1 MRYKAVLFDFEG
13 TLVDFQ
19 WKMDEAVEEALD
31 ALSILGFDTDIFSG
45 CDYAA
50 LFNKAM
56 EKSQRLGLPVEKV
69 REKIDK
75 IYDRFDMDAL
85 SRWTPKDDA
94 TYVLENLINRGILVG
109 LVTNAGEKAVS
120 LLLRRFDF
128 DGMLK
133 PVITRN
139 SVKRL
144 KPEGDGLQLAL
155 DALKVEKR
163 EALFVGDSIT
173 DILAS
178 RVVGVDIAVIPG
190 GESNREEIE
199 AYGPNFILV
208 ALSEI
213 LRIS

>member
-1 MRYKAVLFDFEG
+1 MGYKAILFDLEG

-19 WKMDEAVEEALD
+19 WKMDKAVEEATK
-31 ALSILGFDTDIFSG
+31 ALSVFGFDTAVFSG
-45 CDYAA
+45 NDYAA

-56 EKSQRLGLPVEKV
+56 EESQRLGFSVEGV
-69 REKIDK
+69 REKIEE

-85 SRWTPKDDA
+85 SRWTPKDDTA
-94 TYVLENLINRGILVG
+94 YILENLINRGILTG
-109 LVTNAGEKAVS
+109 LVTNAGQKAVS

-133 PVITRN
+133 TIITRN

-144 KPEGDGLQLAL
+144 KPEGEGLQSAL
-155 DALKVEKR
+155 DVLKVGKGET
-163 EALFVGDSIT
+163 LFVGDSIT

-178 RVVGVDIAVIPG
+178 REVGVDIAVIPG
-190 GESNREEIE
+190 GESSRH
-199 AYGPNFILV
+199 AMKLYVPDFILG

-213 LRIS
+213 LRIL

>member
-1 MRYKAVLFDFEG
+1 MGYKAVLFDFEG

-31 ALSILGFDTDIFSG
+31 ALSIFGFDTDIFSG

-50 LFNKAM
+50 LFNKTM
-56 EKSQRLGLPVEKV
+56 EESQRLGLPVEKV

-94 TYVLENLINRGILVG
+94 RYVLENLIDRGILTG

-120 LLLRRFDF
+120 LLLRRFDL
-128 DGMLK
+128 DRLLK

-144 KPEGDGLQLAL
+144 KSEGDGLQLAL
-155 DALKVEKR
+155 DSLKVEKR

-178 RVVGVDIAVIPG
+178 RVVGIDIAVIPG